1 MKTDALKLRIIPI
14 SQALLH
20 EETDP
25 VRVQR
30 LRERISENRFLR
42 NPPIAAE
49 GSNGGYVILDGAT
62 RTTALRELTAR
73 DLLVQIVEYG
83 AHSAKVEAW
92 NHVLP
97 NVTVAGMVELIG
109 TLGSAGVRQISI
121 TEAQQQLQDG
131 EIHGYIF
138 HQPGA
143 ALALTL
149 GGEFDDRIRLLRSIV
164 AMYKHHGEIYRL
176 AQADLEHI
184 IAERHEHSAVMVFP
198 QFTPDDIRRIAMS
211 PEKLPAGITRHIIP
225 GRALNVNVP
234 LDILLDSG
242 ATDDKNAWLD
252 QWLTSRVVDGKV
264 RYYHEPVF
272 VFDE

>member
-1 MKTDALKLRIIPI
+1 MKSDALKLRIIPI

-25 VRVQR
+25 TRVER
-30 LRERISENRFLR
+30 LRRRIVEGRILR

-49 GSNGGYVILDGAT
+49 AAGGSVILDGAT
-62 RTTALRELTAR
+62 RTTALRELAAGH
-73 DLLVQIVEYG
+73 LLIQVVEYG
-83 AHSAKVEAW
+83 AGSANVEAW

-97 NVTVAGMVELIG
+97 DTTVADVVGMLSGLPGVEIE
-109 TLGSAGVRQISI
+109 SVAVA
-121 TEAQQQLQDG
+121 EAQQRLLNG
-131 EIHGYIF
+131 SIHGYIF
-138 HQPGA
+138 HQPGS

-149 GGEFDDRIRLLRSIV
+149 GGEFDDRIRLLRAITEI
-164 AMYKHHGEIYRL
+164 YKHHGEIYRL

-184 IAERHEHSAVMVFP
+184 IAERHEHSSVMVFP
-198 QFTPDDIRRIAMS
+198 QFSPADIRRIANS
-211 PEKLPAGITRHIIP
+211 AEKLPAGITRHIIP

-234 LDILLDSG
+234 LDVLLDAGDADS
-242 ATDDKNAWLD
+242 KNAWLD

>member
-25 VRVQR
+25 LRVER

-62 RTTALRELTAR
+62 RTTALRKLHAR

-83 AHSAKVEAW
+83 DHFAKVEAW

-97 NVTVAGMVELIG
+97 NITIADMIELIG
-109 TLGSAGVRQISI
+109 TFDNTEVRQISI

-131 EIHGYIF
+131 QIHGYIF

-149 GGEFDDRIRLLRSIV
+149 GGEFDERIRLLRLIV
-164 AMYKHHGEIYRL
+164 EMYKHHGEIYRL

-184 IAERHEHSAVMVFP
+184 IAERHQHSAVMVFP
-198 QFTPDDIRRIAMS
+198 LFTPDHIRRIALS

-234 LDILLDSG
+234 LDVLLSSDT
-242 ATDDKNAWLD
+242 TDDKNGWLD